1 MDVVISDEVLTK
13 INEYSEALTRYPISE
28 QRAKEKVANLKS
40 AIAALGNLPMMPPVC
55 MYRDL
60 LQTFRRNGKPR
71 CKELRRYNY
80 TDESG
85 FPWAFSCLY
94 NKEKGTIT
102 IMKMMPAQFVV
113 KEDKKAVFSE
123 SRLRQIVSEAVR
135 NALRKRLY

>member
-1 MDVVISDEVLTK
+1 MEVVFSKNVTD
-13 INEYSEALTRYPISE
+13 ALNAYRESLKNYPISSE
-28 QRAKEKVANLKS
+28 RAHKKCAAMIEALKS
-40 AIAALGNLPMMPPVC
+40 LGNLPMMPPVC